1 MMKKKSYKMHWP
13 LHSQS
18 HRTCRK
24 RLASVL
30 RRKTERTIV
39 DVLGGD
45 NFGFRR
51 GKGAR
56 GIDEELR
63 VCFTDWQSAA

>member
-1 MMKKKSYKMHWP
+1 
-13 LHSQS
+13 
-18 HRTCRK
+18 
-24 RLASVL
+24 L